1 MLPALV
7 PELSYNDLDI
17 KEGGTASNTFLSMVN
32 GTFEGD
38 VECRRYLRE
47 IYSKQLNLTIV
58 NQQRELLE
66 AFADEFND
74 SADTYILE
82 GRIVTFLKAFNC
94 S

>member
-1 MLPALV
+1 M
-7 PELSYNDLDI
+7 ENINKFISSIDNSTYNKIRQSKSKSD
-17 KEGGTASNTFLSMVN
+17 A
-32 GTFEGD
+32 
-38 VECRRYLRE
+38 ECRRYLRE
-47 IYSKQLNLTIV
+47 IYSKQLSLTIV

-94 S
+94 G